1 MEVLHG
7 FSSHGFG
14 LLVYLIV
21 PNAAIRLP
29 AFGMR
34 EQHVSAL
41 ARGEVTHAAVRLG
54 MARPGY
60 KRVANGTTSC

>member
-7 FSSHGFG
+7 FSSHGSG

-29 AFGMR
+29 ALGMR

-41 ARGEVTHAAVRLG
+41 ARGEVST
-54 MARPGY
+54 PP
-60 KRVANGTTSC
+60 